1 MDCVYDKEYQINDIF
16 SRPERIHT
24 MVRYRIISSVM
35 ND

>member
-16 SRPERIHT
+16 SHPERIHST
-24 MVRYRIISSVM
+24 RYRIISSVM